1 MTGNDIRSRFL
12 NFFAAKNHAIIDS
25 SSLIPQ
31 DDPTLL
37 FTNSGMVQFKRVFMG
52 EENRTYTRA
61 STCQRCVRAGG
72 KHNDLENVGHTARHH
87 TFFEM
92 LGNFSFGDYFKEDAI
107 HMAWEFL
114 TVNLGLDKDKLWVS
128 VFEDDDEAYTLWEKV
143 EDLPKGRIVRLGEAD
158 NFWAMGDTGPCGP
171 CSEIHIDQGPEV
183 GCGRPDCAIGCE
195 CDRYLE
201 LWNLV
206 FMQFY
211 RDETGRMT
219 PLPRPSIDTGMG
231 LERVAAVLQGKHNNY
246 DSDLFSGLIN
256 KIAGLSGKS
265 YGLDDPVDTA
275 LRVIADHSR
284 ATAFLVADGMLP
296 ANEGR
301 GYVLRRIMRRAV
313 RFGRALGLKRPFL
326 AEITA
331 EVVKT
336 MENAYPHLAE
346 AANLLA
352 KVVNNEEER
361 FRETLDNGLTMLNT
375 EISSLQKKS
384 SSCVPGDFIF
394 KLYDTYGFPVDIVR
408 DVALERGC
416 TIDEPG
422 FARAMEEQRAL
433 SKKSWKGG
441 SLAAMPAGVKKLVA
455 KGHKTG
461 FVGYKTHRAH
471 SVIKGVIDHEGEA
484 ASKATQG
491 ERVSVFCPETPFYAE
506 AGGQIGDQGEIV
518 GANGR
523 AKVMDTI
530 IVADGVIL
538 HDTEVTEGSLLL
550 GEQVELKVT
559 EGRRQRIACN
569 HSATHILHA
578 AMRSVLGD
586 HVKQSGSLVTPERL
600 RFDFTHFT
608 PITQEELDTIEK
620 IANEEIRANTPLDT
634 AMFDKEEA
642 VKTGAVALFG
652 EKYGDK
658 VRVVSI
664 GNFSRELC
672 GGTHVRATGEI
683 GLVKITAETG
693 IAAGVRRIEAVT
705 GPEAFNI
712 FQGREKQL
720 AKLANLLKVPAE
732 NLDTKIEKLLRLNK
746 DLEKE
751 VSRLTAKLTLSDID
765 GIINRAKMVGDTK
778 VVVSRVVLDSP
789 KTLREMG
796 DKIRDKLGRGIV
808 VLGGEY
814 QGKAALLTMV
824 SKNLTDR
831 YKAGN
836 IISEIAGLVGG
847 KGGGRPDMAQAG
859 GPNPDKLNEA
869 LEAVYKIIAAQQPL
883 P

>member
-375 EISSLQKKS
+375 EISSLQKKGS
-384 SSCVPGDFIF
+384 SSVPGDFIF

-408 DVALERGC
+408 DVALEQGC

-422 FARAMEEQRAL
+422 FARAMEDQRAL

-518 GANGR
+518 GPNGR

-538 HDTEVTEGSLLL
+538 HDAEVTEGSLLL

-634 AMFDKEEA
+634 AMLDKEEA
-642 VKTGAVALFG
+642 IKTGAVALFG

-712 FQGREKQL
+712 FQDREKQL

-751 VSRLTAKLTLSDID
+751 VSRLTAKLTLNDID

>member
-87 TFFEM
+87 TLFEM

-114 TVNLGLDKDKLWVS
+114 TVNLGLDKEKLWVS

-313 RFGRALGLKRPFL
+313 RFGRALGLQRPFL

-375 EISSLQKKS
+375 EISSLQKKGS
-384 SSCVPGDFIF
+384 SSVPGDFIF

-408 DVALERGC
+408 DVALEQGC

-422 FARAMEEQRAL
+422 FARAMEDQRAL

-491 ERVSVFCPETPFYAE
+491 ERVSIFCPETPFYAE

-518 GANGR
+518 GPNGR

-538 HDTEVTEGSLLL
+538 HDAEVTEGSLLL

-634 AMFDKEEA
+634 AMLDKEEA
-642 VKTGAVALFG
+642 IKTGAVALFG

-712 FQGREKQL
+712 FQDREKQL

-751 VSRLTAKLTLSDID
+751 VSRLTAKLTLNDID

>member
-1 MTGNDIRSRFL
+1 MTGNDIRSQFL
-12 NFFAAKNHAIIDS
+12 DFFAANNHAIIDS

-52 EENRTYTRA
+52 EEKRDYTRA

-107 HMAWEFL
+107 RMAWEFL
-114 TVNLGLDKDKLWVS
+114 TVNLGLDKEKLWVS
-128 VFEDDDEAYTLWEKV
+128 VFEDDDEAFALWEKI
-143 EDLPKGRIVRLGEAD
+143 EDLPRGRIVRLGEAD

-171 CSEIHIDQGPEV
+171 CSEIHIDQGPAV
-183 GCGRPDCAIGCE
+183 GCGKPDCAIGCD

-206 FMQFY
+206 FMQYY
-211 RDETGRMT
+211 RDETGKMT
-219 PLPRPSIDTGMG
+219 PLPKPSIDTGMG
-231 LERVAAVLQGKHNNY
+231 LERVAAVMQGKHNNY
-246 DSDLFSGLIN
+246 DSDLFSGLIS
-256 KIAGLSGKS
+256 KIAGLSAKS
-265 YGLDDPVDTA
+265 YGRDEQVDTA

-296 ANEGR
+296 SNEGR

-313 RFGRALGLKRPFL
+313 RFGRSLGLKQAFL
-326 AEITA
+326 GEITA

-336 MENAYPHLAE
+336 MANAYPHLSE

-361 FRETLDNGLTMLNT
+361 FRETLDNGLAMLNT
-375 EISSLQKKS
+375 EIRSLQKAGTKTI
-384 SSCVPGDFIF
+384 PGDFIF

-408 DVALERGC
+408 DVALEQAFS
-416 TIDEPG
+416 IDEPG

-441 SLAAMPAGVKKLVA
+441 SLAAMPPGVKQLVTG
-455 KGHKTG
+455 GHKAG
-461 FVGYKTHRAH
+461 FVGYKTHRAN
-471 SVIKGVIDHEGEA
+471 SVIKGLIDHEGEA
-484 ASKATQG
+484 AGTAAQG
-491 ERVSVFCPETPFYAE
+491 ERVSIFCPETPFYAE
-506 AGGQIGDQGEIV
+506 AGGQIGDQGEII
-518 GANGR
+518 GPNGS
-523 AKVMDTI
+523 ASVLDTI

-538 HDTEVTEGSLLL
+538 HDADVTRGTLSLD
-550 GEQVELKVT
+550 EQVELKVM

-578 AMRSVLGD
+578 AMKSVLGD
-586 HVKQSGSLVTPERL
+586 HVKQSGSLVTPEKL
-600 RFDFTHFT
+600 RFDFTHFS
-608 PITQEELDTIEK
+608 PITQEELEKIEK
-620 IANEEIRANTPLDT
+620 ITNEAIRANTSLDT
-634 AMFDKEEA
+634 VMLDREEA
-642 VKTGAVALFG
+642 IKTGAVALFG
-652 EKYGDK
+652 EKYGAT

-664 GNFSRELC
+664 GNFSKELC

-683 GLVKITAETG
+683 GLLKITAETG

-705 GPEAFNI
+705 GPEAFAL
-712 FQGREKQL
+712 FQSQEMHL

-732 NLDTKIEKLLRLNK
+732 SLDAKIEKLVSANK
-746 DLEKE
+746 ELEKE
-751 VSRLTAKLTLSDID
+751 VSRLAAKLALSDID
-765 GIINRAKMVGDTK
+765 GIINSARMVGSTK
-778 VVVSRVVLDSP
+778 VVVTRVFLDSP

-796 DKIRDKLGRGIV
+796 DKIRDKLGSGIV

-814 QGKAALLTMV
+814 QGKAALLAMV
-824 SKNLTDR
+824 SKDLTGI

-836 IISEIAGLVGG
+836 IIKPIAVLVGG
-847 KGGGRPDMAQAG
+847 TGGGRPDMAQAG
-859 GPNPDKLNEA
+859 GSNPDKLNYA
-869 LEAVYKIIAAQQPL
+869 LEAAYEIVAAQEPL
-883 P
+883 

>member
-313 RFGRALGLKRPFL
+313 RFGRALGLQRPFL

-375 EISSLQKKS
+375 EISSLQKKGS
-384 SSCVPGDFIF
+384 SSVPGDFIF

-408 DVALERGC
+408 DVALEQGC

-422 FARAMEEQRAL
+422 FARAMEDQRAL

-461 FVGYKTHRAH
+461 FVGYKTHRTH

-518 GANGR
+518 GPNGR

-538 HDTEVTEGSLLL
+538 HDAEVTEGSLLL

-634 AMFDKEEA
+634 AMLDKEEA
-642 VKTGAVALFG
+642 IKTGAVALFG

-712 FQGREKQL
+712 FQDREKQL

-751 VSRLTAKLTLSDID
+751 VSRLTAKLTLNDID

>member
-375 EISSLQKKS
+375 EISSLQKKGS
-384 SSCVPGDFIF
+384 SSVPGDFIF

-408 DVALERGC
+408 DVALEQGC

-422 FARAMEEQRAL
+422 FARAMEDQRAL

-518 GANGR
+518 GPNGR

-538 HDTEVTEGSLLL
+538 HDAEVTEGSLLL

-634 AMFDKEEA
+634 AMLDKEEA
-642 VKTGAVALFG
+642 IKTGAVALFG

-693 IAAGVRRIEAVT
+693 IATGVRRIEAVT

-732 NLDTKIEKLLRLNK
+732 NLDTKVEKLLRLNK

-751 VSRLTAKLTLSDID
+751 VSRLTAKLTLNDID
-765 GIINRAKMVGDTK
+765 GIINRANMLGDTK

-869 LEAVYKIIAAQQPL
+869 LEAVYKIIAALQPL

>member
-231 LERVAAVLQGKHNNY
+231 LERVAAVMQGKHNNY
-246 DSDLFSGLIN
+246 DSDLFSGLIG

-265 YGLDDPVDTA
+265 YGLDAPLDTA

-284 ATAFLVADGMLP
+284 ATTFLVADGMLP

-361 FRETLDNGLTMLNT
+361 FRETLDNGLAMLNT

-491 ERVSVFCPETPFYAE
+491 ERVSIFCPETPFYAE

-608 PITQEELDTIEK
+608 PITQEELEMIEK

-765 GIINRAKMVGDTK
+765 GIINRAKMVGDTR